1 MATVYRRYAKE
12 FKEVKATLESKGYN
26 VKLYGDDG
34 YSMRTDEFGID
45 SVRADES
52 VKNRPET
59 RFSVWMKDNGRIL
72 VNVGIATALYNT
84 FVYGGLSSDERKSVL
99 NRKSD
104 NENKERSIVF
114 TDYNV
119 FKKVIDMVQ
128 DVNGVS
134 PIQIDVEDVVE
145 DESATY
151 ITYTQG
157 NVPKATKDI
166 EDATKDIEDVTDES
180 VSA

>member
-1 MATVYRRYAKE
+1 MATMYRRYAKE
-12 FKEVKATLESKGYN
+12 VKEVKATLESKGYN

-45 SVRADES
+45 SVRTSEE

-104 NENKERSIVF
+104 NESKERSLVF
-114 TDYNV
+114 TDYEV
-119 FKKVIDMVQ
+119 FKRVIDMLQ
-128 DVNGVS
+128 DVNGVCPLDLS
-134 PIQIDVEDVVE
+134 VE
-145 DESATY
+145 DEKEDENAIY
-151 ITYTQG
+151 EVYTQG
-157 NVPKATKDI
+157 NVPKTVK
-166 EDATKDIEDVTDES
+166 DATEDVKDAESVNDES
-180 VSA
+180 VIA